1 MKNFA
6 LIVLTFIFFISC
18 DDALIYYE
26 DAYCIENISIID
38 PNDGLKENQTVI
50 IKSNK
55 IYQIFDSSNKK
66 LSNKNIIYNGTNKFL
81 IPGLWDAHVH
91 FAFEESLA
99 ESMSDLFL
107 AYGVT
112 SVRDTGGDIDFV
124 NKFKRESKN
133 DPDTHPRIMVA
144 GPLIDGEYNVY
155 DGSSDQHPPLSI
167 QTISEKDLLKE
178 VSYLIKKNV
187 DFLKAYEMLTLNQFK
202 ALTNIAKENNLKLT
216 GHVPLS
222 MDVISASNMGL
233 NSMEHF
239 RNFELSVSKN
249 SDELLSKRKSLL
261 KNSKKLSG
269 GKLRSS
275 IHSLQRMDAINT
287 IDSVKLNQVIN
298 VLVKNQTW
306 QIPTLFLYRTFANK
320 TFKLNSWIENF
331 NFFPSEVREKW
342 ISKISKID
350 EKVNKD
356 RQGYSNWA
364 LEIVNLMNRKGVKF
378 MAGTDAPIFFLIP
391 GLSLHDEISMLSEG
405 GLSNLEAIK
414 SATYNP
420 SKYFGMEN
428 ELGSIKVGQIA
439 DLLILKK
446 NPLENI
452 RNTKEIETVIKNGNI
467 LNRKYLDSLLNKY

>member
-6 LIVLTFIFFISC
+6 LFVLTFIFSVSC
-18 DDALIYYE
+18 NNNLIYYE

-55 IYQIFDSSNKK
+55 IYQIFDSSNIK
-66 LSNKNIIYNGTNKFL
+66 LSKKNIIYDGTNKFL
-81 IPGLWDAHVH
+81 IPGLWDSHVH

-124 NKFKRESKN
+124 NKFKSESN
-133 DPDTHPRIMVA
+133 SNPDTHSRIMLE

-167 QTISEKDLLKE
+167 QTISEKDLLNK
-178 VSYLIKKNV
+178 VSSLIEKNV
-187 DFLKAYEMLTLNQFK
+187 DFLKAYEMLTPNQFK
-202 ALTNIAKENNLKLT
+202 TLTNIAKENKLKLT

-222 MDVISASNMGL
+222 MDVITASNMGL

-249 SDELLSKRKSLL
+249 SDELLNTRKRLL

-298 VLVKNQTW
+298 VLVKNETW

-320 TFKLNSWIENF
+320 TFKSDGWIENF
-331 NFFPSEVREKW
+331 NSFPSQVREKW
-342 ISKISKID
+342 VSKISKID

-364 LEIVNLMNRKGVKF
+364 LGIVSLMNRKGVKF

-391 GLSLHDEISMLSEG
+391 GLSLHDEIAMLSEA
-405 GLSNLEAIK
+405 GLSNLEVIK

-439 DLLILKK
+439 DLLILTK
-446 NPLENI
+446 NPLDNI

>member
-1 MKNFA
+1 MKNFT

-18 DDALIYYE
+18 DDNSIYYE

-38 PNDGLKENQTVI
+38 PNDGLKENKTVI

-55 IYQIFDSSNKK
+55 IHQIFDSSKTK
-66 LSNKNIIYNGTNKFL
+66 LSKKNIIYNGENKFL

-91 FAFEESLA
+91 FAFDESLA

-112 SVRDTGGDIDFV
+112 SVRDTGGEIDFV
-124 NKFKRESKN
+124 NKFKYESVIN
-133 DPDTHPRIMVA
+133 PDTHPRIMVA

-155 DGSSDQHPPLSI
+155 DGSSDQYPPLSI
-167 QTISEKDLLKE
+167 QTISEKDLLKK
-178 VSYLIKKNV
+178 VFSLIKKNV
-187 DFLKAYEMLTLNQFK
+187 DFLKAYEMLTPNQFK
-202 ALTNIAKENNLKLT
+202 TLTHIAKESNLKLT

-239 RNFELSVSKN
+239 RNFELSVSKK
-249 SDELLSKRKSLL
+249 SDELLSARKSLL
-261 KNSKKLSG
+261 KNFKKFSG

-275 IHSLQRMDAINT
+275 IHSLQRMDAINS

-331 NFFPSEVREKW
+331 DSFPFEVREKW
-342 ISKISKID
+342 IDKISKID
-350 EKVNKD
+350 DKVNKD
-356 RQGYSNWA
+356 RQGFSDWA
-364 LEIVNLMNRKGVKF
+364 LGIVNLMNRKGVEF

-391 GLSLHDEISMLSEG
+391 GLSLHDEIAMLSEG

-467 LNRKYLDSLLNKY
+467 LNRKYLDSLLNKK

>member
-1 MKNFA
+1 M
-6 LIVLTFIFFISC
+6 T
-18 DDALIYYE
+18 
-26 DAYCIENISIID
+26 
-38 PNDGLKENQTVI
+38 
-50 IKSNK
+50 
-55 IYQIFDSSNKK
+55 
-66 LSNKNIIYNGTNKFL
+66 
-81 IPGLWDAHVH
+81 
-91 FAFEESLA
+91 
-99 ESMSDLFL
+99 
-107 AYGVT
+107 
-112 SVRDTGGDIDFV
+112 
-124 NKFKRESKN
+124 
-133 DPDTHPRIMVA
+133 
-144 GPLIDGEYNVY
+144 
-155 DGSSDQHPPLSI
+155 
-167 QTISEKDLLKE
+167 EKDLLKE
-178 VSYLIKKNV
+178 VSFLIKNNV
-187 DFLKAYEMLTLNQFK
+187 DFLKAYEMLTPNQFK
-202 ALTNIAKENNLKLT
+202 VLANIAKENNLKLT

-222 MDVISASNMGL
+222 MDVISASNIGL

-249 SDELLSKRKSLL
+249 SDELLSKRKTLL

-275 IHSLQRMDAINT
+275 IHSLQRMNAINN

-298 VLVKNQTW
+298 VLVMNQTW

-320 TFKLNSWIENF
+320 TFKLNSWIKNF
-331 NFFPSEVREKW
+331 NFFPSNVKEKW
-342 ISKISKID
+342 IDKISKID

-356 RQGYSNWA
+356 RQAYSNWA
-364 LEIVNLMNRKGVKF
+364 LGIVRLMNRKGVKF

-391 GLSLHDEISMLSEG
+391 GLSLHDEIAMLSEG

-439 DLLILKK
+439 DLLILTK
-446 NPLENI
+446 NPLDNI

>member
-1 MKNFA
+1 MKSF
-6 LIVLTFIFFISC
+6 ISIILTFIFFISC
-18 DDALIYYE
+18 NDNSIYFKE
-26 DAYCIENISIID
+26 AYCIENISIID
-38 PNDGLKENQTVI
+38 PNDGLIENKTIV

-55 IYQIFDSSNKK
+55 IHQIFDSNKLI
-66 LSNKNIIYNGTNKFL
+66 LSKKNIIYNGKNKFL

-91 FAFEESLA
+91 FAYEESLA

-112 SVRDTGGDIDFV
+112 SVRDTGGEIDFV
-124 NKFKRESKN
+124 NKFKQESEISPN
-133 DPDTHPRIMVA
+133 SHPRIMVA

-155 DGSSDQHPPLSI
+155 DGSSDQYPPLSI
-167 QTISEKDLLKE
+167 QTISEKDLINK
-178 VSYLIKKNV
+178 VSLLIEKKV
-187 DFLKAYEMLTLNQFK
+187 DFLKAYEMLTPNQFK

-249 SDELLSKRKSLL
+249 HDQLLSTRKKLL
-261 KNSKKLSG
+261 KNYKKLSG

-275 IHSLQRMDAINT
+275 IHSLQRMGAINS

-298 VLVKNQTW
+298 VLAKNQTW
-306 QIPTLFLYRTFANK
+306 QIPTLFLYKTFANK
-320 TFKLNSWIENF
+320 TFKSDSWIEKF
-331 NFFPSEVREKW
+331 NSFPFEVKQKW
-342 ISKISKID
+342 IDKISKID

-364 LEIVNLMNRKGVKF
+364 LEIVNLMNKKGVKF
-378 MAGTDAPIFFLIP
+378 MAGTDTPIFFLIP
-391 GLSLHDEISMLSEG
+391 GLSLHDEIAMLSKG

-414 SATYNP
+414 AATYNP

-439 DLLILKK
+439 DLLILSK
-446 NPLENI
+446 NPLDNI
-452 RNTKEIETVIKNGNI
+452 SNTKEIEAVIKNGNY
-467 LNRKYLDSLLNKY
+467 LNRKYLDSLLNKK